1 MNLIVNGE
9 GDTLVLFAHG
19 AGAAMD
25 SDFMQEFAETLASKN
40 YKVVRFNFAYMQAN
54 KGDGKKRPPERMPR
68 LLAHFENTLKQVV
81 EEHQPK
87 RVFLMGKSMG
97 GRVAAILSKTL
108 EIPVQGIICVGYPF
122 IPIKGGNPRLEP
134 LEESLHPICI
144 IQGERDRFGNTQQVT
159 EWSLPDNVAIKWVN
173 DGDHSLQPR
182 KMSGYTWEQNLAQAI
197 DYCEQFI
204 GESHA

>member
-19 AGAAMD
+19 AGAGMD
-25 SDFMQEFAETLASKN
+25 SEFMQEFAENLAKRN
-40 YKVVRFNFAYMQAN
+40 CRVIRFNFAYMQAN
-54 KGDGKKRPPERMPR
+54 KDDGKKRPPERMPR
-68 LLAHFENTLKQVV
+68 LLSHFETVLKQVI

-97 GRVAAILSKTL
+97 GRVAAILSEAL
-108 EIPVQGIICVGYPF
+108 EIPVLGIICVGYPF

-134 LEESLHPICI
+134 LQGASHPVCI
-144 IQGERDRFGNTQQVT
+144 IQGERDRFGNRQQVA
-159 EWSLPDNVAIKWVN
+159 EWDLPENVEVQWVN

-182 KMSGYTWEQNLAQAI
+182 KMSGYTWEQNLKQAI

-204 GESHA
+204 GEIHA